1 MSAALPTGT
10 PCLLQRHGPDRTVLW
25 WPCRARLSQ
34 RGNRQLNRAIH
45 MVAISQ
51 IRHKDSEGRA
61 YFERKIAEGKTKKES
76 VRSLKRQE
84 SNAVYRQL
92 FLDTR

>member
-1 MSAALPTGT
+1 
-10 PCLLQRHGPDRTVLW
+10 
-25 WPCRARLSQ
+25 
-34 RGNRQLNRAIH
+34 